1 MDNIVKSI
9 ISFSLRNKL
18 FIFFMT
24 GILAVAGIYCFIKT
38 PIVAFPDFTNTQIQ
52 IITRWPGRSSQ
63 EIERFVTIP
72 VEIAMNGVQRKTNL
86 RSQSLFGLSVVTLVF
101 EDDVE
106 DMYGRQQI
114 DALLPS
120 IDFPE
125 GSEHELT
132 PPTGPTDEIFRYTLH
147 SAHRTPTELRT
158 LQDWVIDRNL
168 RTVPGVADIV
178 TFGGPIKTYDVNVN
192 PNLLTQYDLSSLEV
206 YDAIGKSNVNVGG
219 DVIEKSSQALVVR
232 GIGLINSIDDIN
244 NIVIKNTKGTSILV
258 KNVAEV
264 KESNLPRLGM
274 VARGHDPDVVEGI
287 VLMRKGIDPGPVLK
301 ALREKVKELN
311 EKILPGDV
319 EVQTVYDRQNLI
331 DFCLHT
337 VFHNVLLGII
347 LVTLI
352 VFLFMRDW
360 RATIIVA
367 LIIPLSLLFAF
378 IMLYVK
384 GMFANL
390 ISIGAIDFGILID
403 GAVVMVE
410 GVFVALGYHAAEIG
424 MERFN
429 KMAKSGLIRRTG
441 VDMGKAIAFSKLIII
456 TALIPIFSF
465 EKVEGKIFS
474 PLAFTLG
481 FALLGALFFTLTFV
495 PALTSRLLRK
505 NVVEKHNPFVIG
517 IIKYYEKLFNW
528 VMSHKK
534 VSFSISMIIVAAAL
548 FSAKFLG
555 TEFIPHLDEGAL
567 WIEGSAPMSISLTRA
582 KELAD
587 SMRSDLMRFHEVH
600 EVVSQIGRPDD
611 GTDPKGFYD
620 IECLVDL
627 YPKEQWKSHY
637 SKDELINKMQERLDS
652 KYVGAI
658 WSFSQPII
666 DNVNEAVAGI
676 NVNQAV
682 KVFGENLDTLSGI
695 ARLVCEKI
703 KTIHGMEDVGIL
715 KNLGQPEL
723 RIELNRERMAAYG
736 ISTADANAVIELAIG
751 GKAATQLHEGE
762 KKFDIRVRYQYP
774 FRKSEAEIGELMI
787 PTASGAKIPLKEI
800 ATIKISSGPS
810 FIYRDNNKRFTAI
823 AFAVRGRDLGSTV
836 MEGQKKLNDEIK
848 LPKGYTT
855 QWSGEYESEIRA
867 MTKLSIVVPISLII
881 IFAILL
887 VLFRKLK
894 DVLLVLMNV
903 PFALV
908 GGILA
913 LLITGTNFNIAAG
926 IGFIALF
933 GICIQNGVIIISVF
947 KQNLDKRMSLDN
959 ALKTGIISRVRPVV
973 MTALMAIFGL
983 LPAAISTGIGSETQ
997 KPLAIVI
1004 VGGLISATLLT
1015 LLIFPVI
1022 IHKTYREK
1030 QIPEKPKNL
1039 KSQI

>member
-1 MDNIVKSI
+1 MNNLVRSI
-9 ISFSLRNKL
+9 ISFSLRNRL

-24 GILAVAGIYCFIKT
+24 GIVAIVGIYCFIKT

-101 EDDVE
+101 EDDVD

-114 DALLPS
+114 DGLLPS

-132 PPTGPTDEIFRYTLH
+132 PPTGPTDEIFRYTLY
-147 SAHRTPTELRT
+147 SKYKTPTELRT

-168 RTVPGVADIV
+168 RTVQGVADVV
-178 TFGGPIKTYDVNVN
+178 TFGGPIKSYDVNVN
-192 PNLLTQYDLSSLEV
+192 PNLLSQYDLTSLEV
-206 YDAIGKSNVNVGG
+206 YDQISKSNVNVGG
-219 DVIEKSSQALVVR
+219 DVIEKSGQAFVVR
-232 GIGLINSIDDIN
+232 GIGLINNIEDIK
-244 NIVIKNTKGTSILV
+244 NIVIKNVKGTSILV
-258 KNVAEV
+258 KNVAQV
-264 KESNLPRLGM
+264 KESYQPRLGM
-274 VARGHDPDVVEGI
+274 VARGRDPDVVEGI

-311 EKILPGDV
+311 EKVLPAGV

-337 VFHNVLLGII
+337 VFHNVILGIF
-347 LVTLI
+347 LVTAI
-352 VFLFMRDW
+352 VLLFMRDW
-360 RATIIVA
+360 RATLIVS

-378 IMLYVK
+378 IMLYIK

-424 MERFN
+424 MEKFN
-429 KMAKSGLIRRTG
+429 KLAKSGIIRRTG
-441 VDMGKAIAFSKLIII
+441 VDMGKAISFSKLIII

-465 EKVEGKIFS
+465 EKVEGKLFS

-481 FALLGALFFTLTFV
+481 FALLGALLFTLTFV

-505 NVVEKHNPFVIG
+505 DVIEKHNPLVIG
-517 IIKYYEKLFNW
+517 LIKYYEKLFNW
-528 VMSHKK
+528 VMGHKK
-534 VSFSISMIIVAAAL
+534 LSFSVAMIIVAVTF

-567 WIEGSAPMSISLTRA
+567 WVEGSAPMSISLPQA
-582 KELAD
+582 KALAD
-587 SMRSDLMRFHEVH
+587 SMRYDLMSFPEVH

-637 SKDELINKMQERLDS
+637 TKDVLMDKMQQRLDS

-666 DNVNEAVAGI
+666 DNVNEAIAGI

-682 KVFGENLDTLSGI
+682 KVFGENLDTLSKI
-695 ARLVCEKI
+695 ARQVCEKV
-703 KTIHGMEDVGIL
+703 KTIRGMEDVGIL

-723 RIELNRERMAAYG
+723 RIDLDRGKMAVYG
-736 ISTADANAVIELAIG
+736 ISAAEANAVIELAIG

-774 FRKSEAEIGELMI
+774 FRKSEKEISELMI
-787 PTASGAKIPLKEI
+787 PTSSGTKIPLKEI
-800 ATIKISSGPS
+800 ASIQLSSGPS

-823 AFAVRGRDLGSTV
+823 AFAVRGRDLGGTV
-836 MEGQKKLNDEIK
+836 GEGQRILNNEIK
-848 LPKGYTT
+848 LPKGYTI

-867 MTKLSIVVPISLII
+867 MTRLSIVVPISLII
-881 IFAILL
+881 IFVILL
-887 VLFRKLK
+887 VLFRKIK

-933 GICIQNGVIIISVF
+933 GICIQNGVIIISVV
-947 KQNLDKRMSLDN
+947 KQNLHKRMSLDI

-1022 IHKTYREK
+1022 VHKIYREK
-1030 QIPEKPKNL
+1030 PVTEL
-1039 KSQI
+1039 G

>member
-1 MDNIVKSI
+1 MNNLVKNI
-9 ISFSLRNKL
+9 ISFSLRHKL
-18 FIFFMT
+18 FVFFMT
-24 GILAVAGIYCFIKT
+24 GILAVAGVYCFIKT

-52 IITRWPGRSSQ
+52 IITRWPGRSAQ
-63 EIERFVTIP
+63 EMERFVTIP
-72 VEIAMNGVQRKTNL
+72 VEIAMNSVQRKTNL

-106 DMYGRQQI
+106 DMYARQQI
-114 DALLPS
+114 TGLLPS

-125 GSEHELT
+125 GADFELT
-132 PPTGPTDEIFRYTLH
+132 PPTGPTDEIFRYTLFSKH
-147 SAHRTPTELRT
+147 HTPSELRT

-168 RTVPGVADIV
+168 RTVPGVADV
-178 TFGGPIKTYDVNVN
+178 VAFGGPIKTYDVNVN
-192 PNLLTQYDLSSLEV
+192 PNLLSQYDITALDV

-219 DVIEKSSQALVVR
+219 DVIEKSAQAFVVR
-232 GIGLINSIDDIN
+232 GIGLINNMDDIR
-244 NIVIKNTKGTSILV
+244 NIVIRNVKGTSLLV

-264 KESNLPRLGM
+264 KESNQPRLGM
-274 VARGHDPDVVEGI
+274 VARGHETDVVEGI

-301 ALREKVKELN
+301 ALKEKVKELN
-311 EKILPGDV
+311 EKILPAGV

-331 DFCLHT
+331 NFCLHT

-347 LVTLI
+347 LVTAVVLI
-352 VFLFMRDW
+352 FMRDW
-360 RATIIVA
+360 RATLIVS

-378 IMLYVK
+378 IMLYLK

-410 GVFVALGYHAAEIG
+410 GVFVALGYYATEIG
-424 MERFN
+424 MEKFN
-429 KMAKSGLIRRTG
+429 KVAKLGLIRRTG
-441 VDMGKAIAFSKLIII
+441 VDMGRAILFSKLIII

-465 EKVEGKIFS
+465 EKVEGKLFS
-474 PLAFTLG
+474 PLAYTLG
-481 FALLGALFFTLTFV
+481 FALIGALLFTLTFV
-495 PALTSRLLRK
+495 PALTSRLLHK
-505 NVVEKHNPFVIG
+505 NVVEKHNPLVAG
-517 IIKYYEKLFNW
+517 MMKYYERLFNW
-528 VMSHKK
+528 VMGHKK
-534 VSFSISMIIVAAAL
+534 LSFSIAMLIVGITF

-555 TEFIPHLDEGAL
+555 TEFIPHLNEGSL
-567 WIEGSAPMSISLTRA
+567 WVEGSAPMSISLPQA
-582 KELAD
+582 KILAD
-587 SMRSDLMRFHEVH
+587 SMRYDLLRFPEVH

-627 YPKEQWKSHY
+627 YPKEKWKSHLT
-637 SKDELINKMQERLDS
+637 KDELIDKMQQRLDS
-652 KYVGAI
+652 KYVGAV

-682 KVFGENLDTLSGI
+682 KVFGENLDTISKI
-695 ARLVCEKI
+695 ARQVCEKI
-703 KTIHGMEDVGIL
+703 DPIRGMEDVGVL

-723 RIELNRERMAAYG
+723 QIKLDRGKMAAYG
-736 ISTADANAVIELAIG
+736 ISAAEANAVIELAIG
-751 GKAATQLHEGE
+751 GKAASQLYEGE

-774 FRKSEAEIGELMI
+774 FRKSESEIGELMI
-787 PTASGAKIPLKEI
+787 PAASGEKIPLKEI
-800 ATIKISSGPS
+800 ADIQLGSGPS
-810 FIYRDNNKRFTAI
+810 FIYRDNNKRFTAV

-836 MEGQKKLNDEIK
+836 TEGQKKLSDEIK
-848 LPKGYTT
+848 LPKGYTI
-855 QWSGEYESEIRA
+855 QWSGDYESEIRA
-867 MTKLSIVVPISLII
+867 MTRLSIVVPISLLI
-881 IFAILL
+881 IFVILL
-887 VLFRKLK
+887 VLFRKIK

-913 LLITGTNFNIAAG
+913 LLISGTNFNIAAG

-947 KQNLDKRMSLDN
+947 KQNLAKRMSLDDS
-959 ALKTGIISRVRPVV
+959 LKGGVISRVRPVV

-1022 IHKTYREK
+1022 VHRIYRVK
-1030 QIPEKPKNL
+1030 QVAV
-1039 KSQI
+1039 SQ